1 MESSLEE
8 RHNRAEKQKMREKLE
23 RKASAFKRI
32 LGLGVI
38 VKFLEVEE
46 TSPPLCNLNFPSK
59 TSSWC

>member
-1 MESSLEE
+1 MEE
-8 RHNRAEKQKMREKLE
+8 RRNKAEKQSKREKLE

-38 VKFLEVEE
+38 VRFLEMEE